1 MQRATLID
9 DRYSLLRLLGSGGM
23 GCVYLARDES
33 LRRGVALKVL
43 HEHYATND
51 EFVERFRRE
60 AKHAGALSHPNI
72 VAVYDFGVVEG
83 TSPYIAMEYVTGWTL
98 KDKISRRGALTPEE
112 AAGVA
117 LQMANALGWAHRNGI
132 VHRDIKPENVLLEE
146 DEPDGGRAGGAED
159 KTRDYRVKVTD
170 FGIAKAAAE
179 ATAITQDSMML
190 GTVHYLSP
198 EQASGGEVG
207 FASDLY
213 SLGVVLFEMLT
224 GRPPFEAE
232 GPIAVAMKHVTEVP
246 PSPSSINPRVPEGL
260 AAITMRLLA
269 KDPTVRHASA
279 EELAEELGFV
289 LDGRQPAP
297 VPIGPLES
305 VTETLPAVSGQ
316 RNSRSSSRSR
326 GRPGQ
331 VYRWRRRGRPW
342 IRRAIAAGSGVVVLL
357 AAGLL
362 AVGLPAGASSSSLG
376 QEIGTVLGYDSTSG
390 KSTTV
395 VAVSLPASE
404 DAPTVARAPS
414 EAPEAAPKSTY
425 DAPKEPSSKPA
436 DPSADSVKTPPIVT
450 SSSSASV
457 SATASATASASSATP
472 AAKAAPQ
479 NGSTGGTAEGQGA
492 SSPTSP
498 SHAPGNVTSQSEQES
513 PEGSGPAPVRQ
524 SSAAPS
530 NNPSPGAPST
540 GGAKPSPIQPVEPVK
555 IPPVHIPKIG
565 KP

>member
-1 MQRATLID
+1 MQQATLID
-9 DRYSLLRLLGSGGM
+9 GRYSLLRLLGSGGM
-23 GCVYLARDES
+23 GCVHLARDES
-33 LRRGVALKVL
+33 LRREVALKVL
-43 HEHYATND
+43 HEHYAKND

-72 VAVYDFGVVEG
+72 VAVYDFGVVED
-83 TSPYIAMEYVTGWTL
+83 TSPYIAMEYVPGGTL
-98 KDKISRRGALTPEE
+98 KDEISRRGTLVPEE

-132 VHRDIKPENVLLEE
+132 IHRDVKPENVLLEE
-146 DEPDGGRAGGAED
+146 DGSDEERVGGAEG
-159 KTRDYRVKVTD
+159 KARDYHVKVTD

-179 ATAITQDSMML
+179 ATAVTQNSMML

-232 GPIAVAMKHVTEVP
+232 GPIAVAMKHITEAP
-246 PSPSSINPRVPEGL
+246 PSPHSSNPRVPECL

-279 EELAEELGFV
+279 EELAEDLGRV

-305 VTETLPAVSGQ
+305 VTEALPAAGGPPDG
-316 RNSRSSSRSR
+316 RFGSRSG
-326 GRPGQ
+326 GRPDR
-331 VYRWRRRGRPW
+331 VYRSGFRWRRWGGPW
-342 IRRAIAAGSGVVVLL
+342 VRRAIAAGCGAVVLL
-357 AAGLL
+357 SAGLF

-376 QEIGTVLGYDSTSG
+376 QEIGMVLGYDSTSG

-404 DAPTVARAPS
+404 GMP
-414 EAPEAAPKSTY
+414 AAPK
-425 DAPKEPSSKPA
+425 APKEPPSNPA
-436 DPSADSVKTPPIVT
+436 DASADSVKTPAMAT
-450 SSSSASV
+450 SSSSASA

-472 AAKAAPQ
+472 AADAAPP
-479 NGSTGGTAEGQGA
+479 NESTDDTAEVPEA
-492 SSPTSP
+492 LSPTSRT
-498 SHAPGNVTSQSEQES
+498 HAAGSATSESEQES
-513 PEGSGPAPVRQ
+513 PQGSGPAPARP
-524 SSAAPS
+524 SSAAHSNAPS
-530 NNPSPGAPST
+530 SGAPSA
-540 GGAKPSPIQPVEPVK
+540 GGAKPTPIQPVKPVK
-555 IPPVHIPKIG
+555 IPPPHIPKIE